1 MYEYNMLLSVWS
13 ALCVLKMR
21 KEEGWA
27 ALNSG
32 QYRENDVGT
41 KKRRKERKE
50 RREGRENGCVCSG
63 QYVCDKA
70 VTLTYL

>member
-50 RREGRENGCVCSG
+50 RR
-63 QYVCDKA
+63 
-70 VTLTYL
+70 